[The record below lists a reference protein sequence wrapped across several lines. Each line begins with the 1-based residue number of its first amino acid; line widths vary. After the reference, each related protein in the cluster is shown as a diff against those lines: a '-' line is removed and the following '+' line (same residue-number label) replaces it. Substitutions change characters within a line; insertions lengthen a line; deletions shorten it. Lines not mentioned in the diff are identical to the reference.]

1 MPRQYGSDQFRGKR
15 NGLCG
20 YVIKGKE
27 GAFVRTINPNMS
39 DRVKNAPEYANTR
52 KYSRRFSM
60 ARSMASGQFNAQRFI
75 AAYRGSSYTAFNL
88 CKNLPLM
95 QKKIYEYCVRVLNDD
110 QNHEI
115 GSQEMSGTG
124 WQQGIVDL
132 VNQYSANQLWQ
143 GSVQNFHVQVRYWT
157 PSLPGGG
164 KVYFQVPIYFNK
176 MLRDMGYN
184 YCAVVLRYVSS
195 YVYYNTQHPGAE
207 ESSEARVER
216 GLVTREVMRWEMDT
230 SVGFTVDGTT
240 ILDET
245 RGHRFARPDTNFCSY
260 FVLQFCPYKGTRN
273 NNIYQRSHNFYL
285 AVQADEVNNL
295 SIIPLD
301 PSKQSDDDGV
311 NM

>member
-88 CKNLPLM
+88 CKNLHTM
-95 QKKIYEYCVRVLNDD
+95 QKKIYEYCTRVLNDD
-110 QNHEI
+110 QAHEV
-115 GSQEMSGTG
+115 GSQEMAGTA
-124 WQQGIVDL
+124 WQQGVVDL
-132 VNQYSANQLWQ
+132 VNQYSANPLWQ
-143 GSVQNFHVQVRYWT
+143 GSVQNFHIDLRYST
-157 PSLPGGG
+157 SSLQGGG
-164 KVYFQVPIYFNK
+164 KIYFQVPIYFNK

-184 YCAVVLRYVSS
+184 YCAVVLRYVDTN
-195 YVYYNTQHPGAE
+195 VFYNTQFPGAE
-207 ESSEARVER
+207 ESSEPHVEK
-216 GLVTREVMRWEMDT
+216 VEFTREVMRWEMDT
-230 SVGFTVDGTT
+230 SVGFTVDGTNFF
-240 ILDET
+240 DDF
-245 RGHRFARPDTNFCSY
+245 RGHRFARPATNMCSY

-285 AVQADEVNNL
+285 AIQADEINNL
-295 SIIPLD
+295 EIKPLD
-301 PSKQSDDDGV
+301 PSKESEDKGV